1 MNSSETVLIQ
11 HNSKSSHLWAHL
23 EMKTWLAEALSKSV
37 FCSAFVKHTQGC
49 TTCNRAGRDM
59 VLLKTE
65 KDFTRPVWKQNLLQ
79 TVCRTSMYNLKST
92 GNSWYHTDNFT
103 YINTIPGQLR
113 NLPQIN
119 LRRGHSAGVPLSHIE
134 RGDLRESFS
143 TQMQS
148 PARLC

>member
-1 MNSSETVLIQ
+1 
-11 HNSKSSHLWAHL
+11 
-23 EMKTWLAEALSKSV
+23 
-37 FCSAFVKHTQGC
+37 
-49 TTCNRAGRDM
+49 M

-65 KDFTRPVWKQNLLQ
+65 KDFTRPVSKQNLLQ

-134 RGDLRESFS
+134 RGDLRESLAHRCNHLPDCAKKILPQGYFFLYLIFNALIFKTGTS
-143 TQMQS
+143 KMVFDLLILS
-148 PARLC
+148 EPKYKMKGMYGVKVRGNPVAYK